1 MWCVPCHKG
10 ECTYLCVGVCVS
22 VCVVD
27 GCNSDESYEWVND
40 ALVKS
45 TKKH

>member
-1 MWCVPCHKG
+1 MCGVFLVTKVCWYVS
-10 ECTYLCVGVCVS
+10 LCVCVS

-27 GCNSDESYEWVND
+27 GCNSDESYEWGND